1 MQVKI
6 FNIWT
11 LNTHIHAH
19 EYTHKHTHTYLWKCH
34 YFTYGQL
41 TLPKVEN
48 QNHIYIVPPLTEFTK
63 TTTKKKKM
71 VKMFETLR
79 K

>member
-63 TTTKKKKM
+63 TTTKKK
-71 VKMFETLR
+71 R
-79 K
+79 W